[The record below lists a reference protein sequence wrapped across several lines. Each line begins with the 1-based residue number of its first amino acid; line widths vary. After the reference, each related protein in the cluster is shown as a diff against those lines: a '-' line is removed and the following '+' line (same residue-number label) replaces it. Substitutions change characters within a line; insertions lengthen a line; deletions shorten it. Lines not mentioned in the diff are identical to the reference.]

1 MKPGGTVYSREFDL
15 VLACLRW
22 PQEAVD
28 GDRIRTLAHGPIR
41 WSHLLE
47 IVDHHKVLPL
57 FSRNL
62 DTFAPGYMPDE
73 RAAALRARSVA
84 NAHICLRRTAH
95 LVALHR
101 LFREQQIDLRIFKGI
116 PLAITA
122 FRDPSLRDAGDI
134 DLLVAEKD
142 IFKAAEILQNQGYV
156 RFEPQAR
163 LTPRRLRSYLAH
175 QKDFSYEHPATGMVI
190 DLHWRLFRN
199 SFLPAN
205 ARLEEVGEDWIH
217 LGSERIPTLPPLRLL
232 LYLCVHGALD
242 GWLRLKWLADI
253 GALLQTMTPEQ
264 LTSAAT
270 AAAEQQALPQFS
282 AAILLCH
289 DLLGYDLPG
298 YDRQRLP
305 DGCLDRNDRRVAHIL
320 RFGKRLLT
328 SNQYRPIRE
337 RIASRQWFLN
347 EFRLHSSLR
356 YRWNLIE
363 RSLFRPRIWQTF
375 DLPDAL
381 FPLYAL
387 LSPFES
393 LGFHL
398 RYHLAMFRRAVRP
411 KPAVSAP
418 SAQRIPQRASLT
430 RILFRRVMQLPAAD
444 IALAIEA
451 ACMLTFFRIALNF
464 LPVRKLTAWMSRSDQ
479 AYSSLSQEERAQ
491 TLRRVEWS
499 IDAVVRHAP
508 LSFVCFPQCLAA
520 YFMLR
525 RRHIASRLFY
535 GVTRD
540 ADQLKAHTWVK
551 VGDRTLVGG
560 EAESRFTV
568 LTTFP

>member
-1 MKPGGTVYSREFDL
+1 MKPGGMVYSPEFDL

-22 PQEAVD
+22 PQEAAD
-28 GDRIRTLAHGPIR
+28 GERIQRLAQQPIR
-41 WSHLLE
+41 WPHVLE
-47 IVDHHKVLPL
+47 IVDHHKVVPL
-57 FSRNL
+57 FCRNL
-62 DTFAPGYMPDE
+62 DTFARGYMPDE
-73 RAAALRARSVA
+73 QAAALRAGVVE
-84 NAHICLRRTAH
+84 NAHNCLSCTAH

-116 PLAITA
+116 PLAMAA
-122 FRDPSLRDAGDI
+122 FQDPTLRDAGDI

-142 IFKAAEILQNQGYV
+142 IFKAGEILEARGYV
-156 RFEPQAR
+156 RFDPQAR
-163 LTPRRLRSYLAH
+163 LTPRRLRSYMAH

-205 ARLEEVGEDWIH
+205 AGLKEVGEDWIN
-217 LGSERIPTLPPLRLL
+217 LGSERIPTMPAQRLL

-253 GALLQTMTPEQ
+253 GALLHAMTPEQ
-264 LTSAAT
+264 LTSAAA

-282 AAILLCH
+282 AAILLCQ
-289 DLLGYDLPG
+289 DLLGYDSPLPAA
-298 YDRQRLP
+298 
-305 DGCLDRNDRRVAHIL
+305 CLGRNDRRVAHIL

-337 RIASRQWFLN
+337 RVASPRWFLN
-347 EFRLHSSLR
+347 ELRLHSSLR
-356 YRWNLIE
+356 YRLALIQ

-381 FPLYAL
+381 FPLYIL
-387 LSPFES
+387 LSPFEWI
-393 LGFHL
+393 GFHL
-398 RYHLAMFRRAVRP
+398 RLRRALRP
-411 KPAVSAP
+411 KRDLPAGAAHRTPWSSA
-418 SAQRIPQRASLT
+418 
-430 RILFRRVMQLPAAD
+430 LFRRMMQLPAAD

-451 ACMLTFFRIALNF
+451 ACMLIFFRIALNF
-464 LPVRKLTAWMSRSDQ
+464 LPVQRLTAWMGNAAQ
-479 AYSSLSQEERAQ
+479 SSLSQAEPAQ
-491 TLRRVEWS
+491 TLRRIEWS
-499 IDAVVRHAP
+499 IDAVVRHVP
-508 LSFVCFPQCLAA
+508 LTFVCFPQCLAA

-525 RRHIASRLFY
+525 RRHIASKLFY

-551 VGDRTLVGG
+551 VGDRTVVGG
-560 EAESRFTV
+560 DLESRFTV

>member
-1 MKPGGTVYSREFDL
+1 MKPGGIVSSPEFDL
-15 VLACLRW
+15 VLACVRW

-28 GDRIRTLAHGPIR
+28 GDRIRTLAQQPIR
-41 WSHLLE
+41 WSHLRE
-47 IVDHHKVLPL
+47 IVDHHKVVPL
-57 FSRNL
+57 FTRNL
-62 DTFAPGYMPDE
+62 DTFAPGYMPDQE
-73 RAAALRARSVA
+73 ATALRAGSVA
-84 NAHICLRRTAH
+84 NAHICLGRTGH

-101 LFREQQIDLRIFKGI
+101 LFREQHIDHRIFKGI
-116 PLAITA
+116 PLAVCA
-122 FRDPSLRDAGDI
+122 FHDPTLRDAGDI
-134 DLLVAEKD
+134 DLLVAEKN
-142 IFKAAEILQNQGYV
+142 IFRAGEILESQGYV

-175 QKDFSYEHPATGMVI
+175 QKDFSYEHPTTGVVI

-205 ARLEEVGEDWIH
+205 ARLDQVGEDWIN
-217 LGSERIPTLPPLRLL
+217 LASERIPTLPAPRLL

-253 GALLQTMTPEQ
+253 GALLHTMTREQ
-264 LTSAAT
+264 LASAAT
-270 AAAEQQALPQFS
+270 AAAEQQALAQFS
-282 AAILLCH
+282 AAILLCQ
-289 DLLGYDLPG
+289 DLLGYDL
-298 YDRQRLP
+298 QTLP
-305 DGCLDRNDRRVAHIL
+305 AEYLDRNDRRVAHIL
-320 RFGKRLLT
+320 RFAKSLLT

-337 RIASRQWFLN
+337 RIGSPRWFLN
-347 EFRLHSSLR
+347 EYRLHSSLR
-356 YRWNLIE
+356 YRLDLFE
-363 RSLFRPRIWQTF
+363 RSLFRPRIWSTF

-398 RYHLAMFRRAVRP
+398 RHRLLRRAVRP
-411 KPAVSAP
+411 KPDLTAQAAP
-418 SAQRIPQRASLT
+418 RTPFTRA
-430 RILFRRVMQLPAAD
+430 LFRRVMQLPVAD

-464 LPVRKLTAWMSRSDQ
+464 LPVQRLTAWMGR
-479 AYSSLSQEERAQ
+479 AAHSSLSQAEPAQ
-491 TLRRVEWS
+491 TLRRIEWS
-499 IDAVVRHAP
+499 IDAVVRHVP

-525 RRHIASRLFY
+525 RRHIASKLFY

-551 VGDRTLVGG
+551 VGDRTVVGG
-560 EAESRFTV
+560 ELESHFTV